1 MFGKA
6 TSQEVHQLEVTLAGR
21 EQVQYGVSKFVG
33 QVMQKLLWKAHYKHG
48 DLHYSQFKLL
58 PSSKYPD

>member
-33 QVMQKLLWKAHYKHG
+33 QVMQKLL
-48 DLHYSQFKLL
+48 
-58 PSSKYPD
+58 